1 MGRPK
6 LKNNNKKVKLGITIS
21 VESQEMLLTIDN
33 KSEFIDGLI
42 KKFFK
47 YENMQKM
54 WYRKKYNR
62 IQ

>member
-47 YENMQKM
+47 YENM
-54 WYRKKYNR
+54 
-62 IQ
+62 